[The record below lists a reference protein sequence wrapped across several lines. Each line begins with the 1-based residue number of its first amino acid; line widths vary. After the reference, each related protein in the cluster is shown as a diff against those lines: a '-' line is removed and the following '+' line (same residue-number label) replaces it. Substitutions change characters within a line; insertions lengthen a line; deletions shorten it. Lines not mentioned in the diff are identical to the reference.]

1 MDELTPPASFPSP
14 SPVDTAGST
23 SGLTKKIL
31 IGSITLAI
39 LIVGFVAWWMFSSS
53 GKGLTV
59 SIVAPESLQA
69 GIPAEI
75 SVNMSN
81 DSGSDLKD
89 AQVSLSLPDGLIFV
103 GTPGK
108 RSVEN
113 HKVGIL
119 PADQLTK
126 ETFMVMP
133 TTIQNALVSVKA
145 SVSYIPGALS
155 SRFQKDITESIVV
168 GEPGIQLNIA
178 PPTKVFGGEEFEIEI
193 TYRNT
198 SKTDFSSAEI
208 NLSYPIGF
216 TFGSATKTASDAAH
230 TTYAID
236 ALPAGGE
243 GSFSIKGFV
252 VGQDN
257 ENFII
262 KGVMRAV
269 IGEGTYDIGSQAATV
284 IVQPSPLSIQVEVL
298 PSNTATFGLGDSLRY
313 RLNYKNNTQIGLRDV
328 IVRDKLTG
336 EMFDLRTLKS
346 TGVLRATDNTIIW
359 NAARVPQF
367 ATLAPGAS
375 GSVEFSVQL
384 RTAYP
389 ITRLSSKNYSVS
401 VKAEIESPTVPANVA
416 AGKTLGIAELS
427 NKVRGLLN
435 VSSIGYYRDAVSG
448 IVNNGVFPPR
458 VGQPTQFTIHWV
470 LRNMSTDVD
479 TVHTRA
485 FLGPNVRYT
494 GIYKSSV
501 ASTTFAYN
509 DRTQE
514 VMWDVA
520 QIQATRGILTDPLT
534 LTFQVELTPA
544 IDQVQ
549 TSPVIIQETGV
560 TYRDLFTGESLA
572 NTAKPITTRLPDDAT
587 LGGSDRSVKE

>member
-1 MDELTPPASFPSP
+1 MDELTPQVPFTSP
-14 SPVDTAGST
+14 SPTDSDVRRPGII
-23 SGLTKKIL
+23 KKIL
-31 IGSITLAI
+31 IGSIALAV
-39 LIVGFVAWWMFSSS
+39 LIVSVVAWWMLSSS
-53 GKGLTV
+53 GRGLTV
-59 SIVAPESLQA
+59 SIVSPESLQT
-69 GIPAEI
+69 GIPVEI

-113 HKVGIL
+113 HKVGTL
-119 PADQLTK
+119 PVNQLTK
-126 ETFMVMP
+126 ETFLVMP
-133 TTIQNALVSVKA
+133 TTIQNTIVPVKA

-155 SRFQKDITESIVV
+155 SRFQKDAQKSLVI

-178 PPTKVFGGEEFEIEI
+178 PPTKAFGGEEFEIEVK
-193 TYRNT
+193 YRNT
-198 SKTDFSSAEI
+198 SQTDFDSTQIAFSF
-208 NLSYPIGF
+208 PIGF
-216 TFGSATKTASDAAH
+216 TFKSSTKAASDSAN
-230 TTYAID
+230 TIWPIG

-243 GSFSIKGFV
+243 GGFSIKGYV

-257 ENFII
+257 ENFAI
-262 KGVMRAV
+262 KATMNAT
-269 IGEGTYDIGSQAATV
+269 IGEGTYDIGTQTATV
-284 IVQPSPLSIQVEVL
+284 TAQPSPLSIQIDLL
-298 PSNTATFGLGDSLRY
+298 PSNAATFGLGDSLRY

-328 IVRDKLTG
+328 IVRAKLTG

-346 TGVLRATDNTIIW
+346 TGVLRASDNTIIW
-359 NAARVPQF
+359 NAARVAQF
-367 ATLAPGAS
+367 ANLAPGAS
-375 GSVEFSVQL
+375 GFVEFSVQL
-384 RTAYP
+384 KIAYP

-416 AGKTLGIAELS
+416 ANKTLGIAEVS

-435 VSSIGYYRDAVSG
+435 ISSIGYYRDAVSG
-448 IVNNGVFPPR
+448 IVNSGVFPPR
-458 VGQPTQFTIHWV
+458 VGQPTQFTIHWL

-479 TVHTRA
+479 SVHTRA

-494 GIYKSSV
+494 GIFKSSV

-520 QIQATRGILTDPLT
+520 QIQATRGILTDPLE

-544 IDQVQ
+544 IDQIQ

-560 TYRDLFTGESLA
+560 TYRDVFTGESLSG
-572 NTAKPITTRLPDDAT
+572 TAKPVTTRLPDDAT
-587 LGGSDRSVKE
+587 IGGSDRSVQE